1 MEIKRKKY
9 ILNSDK
15 WSWWIDE
22 EYTIKKSGKKA
33 VRNVSGYYPTLEQ
46 LSNGFIERELGSI
59 EAKNLKALKEQVQA
73 IKDGL
78 VDMSYK
84 RAKEITKG

>member
-22 EYTIKKSGKKA
+22 EYINKKGKKDI
-33 VRNVSGYYPTLEQ
+33 RNVSGYYPTLEQ
-46 LSNGFIERELGSI
+46 LSNGFVERELGSI
-59 EAKNLKALKEQVQA
+59 EAKSLKALKEQVQA

-78 VDMSYK
+78 VEMTYK
-84 RAKEITKG
+84 QVKEITKG

>member
-9 ILNSDK
+9 ILNSDR

-22 EYTIKKSGKKA
+22 EYINKKGKKDI
-33 VRNVSGYYPTLEQ
+33 RNVSGYYPTLEQ
-46 LSNGFIERELGSI
+46 LANGFVERELGSI
-59 EAKNLKALKEQVQA
+59 EAKSLKALKEQVQA

-78 VDMSYK
+78 VDMTYK
-84 RAKEITKG
+84 KVKEITKG

>member
-22 EYTIKKSGKKA
+22 EYTNKKGKKDI
-33 VRNVSGYYPTLEQ
+33 RNVSGYYPTLEQ

-59 EAKNLKALKEQVQA
+59 EAKSLKALKEQVQA

-78 VDMSYK
+78 VDMTYRK
-84 RAKEITKG
+84 VKEITKG

>member
-22 EYTIKKSGKKA
+22 EYINKKGKKDI
-33 VRNVSGYYPTLEQ
+33 RNVSGYYPTIEQ
-46 LSNGFIERELGSI
+46 LSNGFVERELGSI
-59 EAKNLKALKEQVQA
+59 EAKSLKALIEQVQA

-78 VDMSYK
+78 AKLTCEKV
-84 RAKEITKG
+84 KEITKG